1 MKTGKLSLA
10 IGLILFVLVLNGCTD
25 DLFIK
30 GNGIVTSES
39 RYASPF
45 TEVNSSGSFDVHI
58 TPGES
63 WSITVNAESNL
74 LPYIDTDISHGV
86 LELTVRGIRQMTNT
100 RPMEIYVTTPVLN
113 AIRLSGSGDI
123 TSGFFACE
131 NFTALLSGSGYIK
144 TAFLAEEADLTLSGS
159 GNMEVNGNTEKG
171 RLTISGSGKIMGYN
185 MKVKDCIATISGSG
199 DVYIYPLTKLH
210 ANIMGSGYVFYAG
223 DPQVTSYIT
232 GSGKVLRGF

>member
-1 MKTGKLSLA
+1 MKTGKLNPA
-10 IGLILFVLVLNGCTD
+10 IGLFLLVLVLTGCTD
-25 DLFIK
+25 DIFIK
-30 GNGIVTSES
+30 GNGIVTSET
-39 RYASPF
+39 RFASPF
-45 TEVNSSGSFDVHI
+45 TEVNSSGSFYVQI

-86 LELTVRGIRQMTNT
+86 LELTVRGVRHLTNT
-100 RPMEIYVTTPVLN
+100 RPMEIYVTTPVLK

-123 TSGFFACE
+123 TSGLFAGE
-131 NFTALLSGSGYIK
+131 EFSVLLSGSGNIK
-144 TAFLAEEADLTLSGS
+144 TAFLSEEADLTLSGS
-159 GNMEVNGNTEKG
+159 GNIEVNGNTEKG

-185 MKVKDCIATISGSG
+185 LKVKDCTATISGSG
-199 DVYIYPLTKLH
+199 DVYVYPLTKLH

-223 DPQVTSYIT
+223 DPQVSSYIT

>member
-1 MKTGKLSLA
+1 MKTRKLNTA
-10 IGLILFVLVLNGCTD
+10 IGLFLLVLVLTGCTD
-25 DLFIK
+25 DIFIK
-30 GNGIVTSES
+30 GNGIVTSET
-39 RYASPF
+39 RFASPF
-45 TEVNSSGSFDVHI
+45 TEVNSSGSFYVQI

-86 LELTVRGIRQMTNT
+86 LELTVRGVRHLTNT
-100 RPMEIYVTTPVLN
+100 RPMEIYVTTPVLK

-123 TSGFFACE
+123 TSGLFAGE
-131 NFTALLSGSGYIK
+131 EFSVLLSGSGNIK
-144 TAFLAEEADLTLSGS
+144 TAFLSEEADLTLSGS
-159 GNMEVNGNTEKG
+159 GNIEVNGNTEKG

-185 MKVKDCIATISGSG
+185 LKVKDCTATISGSG
-199 DVYIYPLTKLH
+199 DVYVYPLTKLH

-223 DPQVTSYIT
+223 DPQVSSYIT

>member
-1 MKTGKLSLA
+1 MKTRKLNPA
-10 IGLILFVLVLNGCTD
+10 IGLFLLVLVLTGCTD
-25 DLFIK
+25 DIFIK
-30 GNGIVTSES
+30 GNGIVTSET
-39 RYASPF
+39 RFASPF
-45 TEVNSSGSFDVHI
+45 TEVNSSGSFYVQI

-86 LELTVRGIRQMTNT
+86 LELTVRGVRHLTNT
-100 RPMEIYVTTPVLN
+100 RPMEIYVTTPVLK

-123 TSGFFACE
+123 TSGLFAGE
-131 NFTALLSGSGYIK
+131 EFSVLLSGSGNIK
-144 TAFLAEEADLTLSGS
+144 TAFLSEEADLTLSGS
-159 GNMEVNGNTEKG
+159 GNIEVNGNTEKG

-185 MKVKDCIATISGSG
+185 LKVKDCTATISGSG
-199 DVYIYPLTKLH
+199 DVYVYPLTKLH

-223 DPQVTSYIT
+223 DPQVSSYIT